1 MFMAN
6 PQNKKICKTIFITI
20 LLLTLALFLYFAK
33 GNYTEEWVIL
43 TIATLVAQAEMFWGI
58 HHLAFAKKK
67 PIGAPLTADKTYVA
81 IGVIYF
87 LFFIAYLFVKHYDVS
102 GIYARLML
110 NLFPAYTA
118 FSLLFPLG
126 SFIGFLIKKIFYK
139 HQ

>member
-1 MFMAN
+1 MAN
-6 PQNKKICKTIFITI
+6 PETKRIWSIIFFTIPLI
-20 LLLTLALFLYFAK
+20 TLALFFYLAK

-43 TIATLVAQAEMFWGI
+43 VIATLVAQAELLWGI
-58 HHLAFAKKK
+58 HHLAFTKKR

-81 IGVIYF
+81 IGVIYIL
-87 LFFIAYLFVKHYDVS
+87 LFVAYLFVRHYAQS
-102 GIYARLML
+102 GYARLML

-126 SFIGFLIKKIFYK
+126 SLLGFLIKKAFHK

>member
-1 MFMAN
+1 MAN
-6 PQNKKICKTIFITI
+6 PENQKLWKIIFITI
-20 LLLTLALFLYFAK
+20 PLITLALFFYFAK

-43 TIATLVAQAEMFWGI
+43 VVATLVAQAELLWGI

-126 SFIGFLIKKIFYK
+126 SLLGFFIKKIFYK

>member
-1 MFMAN
+1 MAN
-6 PQNKKICKTIFITI
+6 PENKKLWKGIFII
-20 LLLTLALFLYFAK
+20 LPLLTLSTFALFFK
-33 GNYTEEWVIL
+33 SFEQDEWIL
-43 TIATLVAQAEMFWGI
+43 LTVATLVAQAELFWGI
-58 HHLAFAKKK
+58 YHLAFTKKK
-67 PIGAPLTADKTYVA
+67 PIGAPLTADKTYIA

-102 GIYARLML
+102 GIYTRLML

-126 SFIGFLIKKIFYK
+126 SLIGFLIKKAFHK